1 MPHIIIE
8 HSASIQTDSE
18 TLRNIAFEAC
28 EQSGLFA
35 SKDIKTRVKSYDIFQ
50 IGKQIGKNNT
60 QKSHFVHV
68 TVKIMPGRTTEQ
80 QHELAQNILGKLTAL
95 NLSDCSHS
103 VEIIELN
110 ATAYCKHIS

>member
-18 TLRNIAFEAC
+18 NLSNIAFGAC

-35 SKDIKTRVKSYDIFQ
+35 SKDIKTRVMSYDLFQ
-50 IGKQIGKNNT
+50 IGKDDTK
-60 QKSHFVHV
+60 KSHFVHV
-68 TVKIMPGRTTEQ
+68 TVKIMPGRSTEQ
-80 QHELAQNILGKLTAL
+80 QHQLAQNILDKLTAL

-110 ATAYCKHIS
+110 ATAYCKHTS